1 MYNFSIQFSYPWLL
15 LLLIPAIALTLLP
28 YFRLSKRYR
37 KTRNRIMSI
46 VLHLV
51 IMVLAITTL
60 AGIEFHYQI
69 PNQEN
74 EIILLVD
81 VSDTEEQSAEQRDDF
96 VYTVLQDSQF
106 DNYKVGVVTFGFDQ
120 EYAVPLTRDVKNIYN
135 RYLEAKRPDTSAT
148 NIASA
153 LTYAKDLFE
162 YPETAK
168 IVLITDGK
176 ETDEKAI
183 DVIRSVTAQGTRVDT
198 AYIPSNYEGSDV
210 QLIGVELP
218 DYHVNVNEACPLS
231 LTVHSNAATTVTV
244 SLYDNGEENAEA
256 VWSGELQEGSQ
267 TLAFEHSFVTA
278 GLHELQF
285 KATVNGDA
293 LEENNAYTTYLNL
306 EVFNKILIL
315 ESAEGESEALAEMLN
330 ADNAYEIDIMTTDS
344 TTVPTTVDGLRAYDQ
359 VILNNVANFNLP
371 EGFDAIME
379 EYVSVYGGGLFTVG
393 GNDSSGNANAYNR
406 ADMYGTLYQ
415 QMLPVEAINYTPP
428 VGVVLIIDR
437 SGSMSAESSGS
448 TLLEWAKAG
457 ASSCLDAL
465 TDRDYMGIMTLDS
478 EQSTIV
484 GLTSCTQ
491 KSKILAGIN
500 TIEEAEGGTLF
511 APAIE
516 RAGIALSNPSLP
528 IAKRHI
534 IIVTDGEPNDPAEE
548 YEPFIETNFGKG
560 ITLSV
565 VGINMQKGSSAY
577 KKMQSAVELGH
588 GRLITGNTE
597 ELIRLMREELNVPE
611 IQEMNY
617 ETFNPIVFNNTSP
630 LVQGLDRGTGDDS
643 DKLTVTLDGFYGGK
657 VRDAADLILMGDF
670 NVPIYAQW
678 KYGKG
683 MVGSFMCDLKG
694 VGDSWASAFMSDSN
708 GQRFIFNVV
717 NNLMPVENIRPN
729 DIKINL
735 KEDNYTNKLSI
746 YTDLKDGEYIK
757 GQVIQIKDDGE
768 VVTDMGAVCDK
779 KAEERRE
786 LACYVS
792 LALTASN
799 NYSRCDFVVRES
811 GVYKIVLTKYDAEG
825 KELDLPLVVYKAFAY
840 SEEYL
845 TFTEEVEITPEEN
858 LQMLAERGNGA
869 LVEDLENPVEIFG
882 DFITALERSFDPRFV
897 FMIMALCLFLLD
909 IAVRKFKFKWPHEL
923 IRAWKEKRSSKK

>member
-1 MYNFSIQFSYPWLL
+1 MYNFSIQFLYPWLL
-15 LLLIPAIALTLLP
+15 LLLIPAVILTLVP

-37 KTRNRIMSI
+37 KTRNRITSI
-46 VLHLV
+46 VLHLI

-69 PNQEN
+69 PNEEN
-74 EIILLVD
+74 EILLLVD
-81 VSDTEEQSAEQRDDF
+81 VSDTEEQSATQRDDF
-96 VYTVLQDSQF
+96 VYTVLKDSQF

-120 EYAVPLTRDVKNIYN
+120 EYAVPLTRNVKNIYD

-148 NIASA
+148 NIAAA

-176 ETDEKAI
+176 ETDEQAI
-183 DVIRSVTAQGTRVDT
+183 DVIRSVVAQGTRVDA
-198 AYIPSNYEGSDV
+198 AYIPSNYEGNDV
-210 QLIGVELP
+210 QLMTVELP
-218 DYHVNVNEACPLS
+218 DYHVNVNEECPLS
-231 LTVHSNAATTVTV
+231 ITVHSNSATTASVA
-244 SLYDNGEENAEA
+244 LYDNGEENTGAT
-256 VWSGELQEGSQ
+256 WSGELQEGSQ
-267 TLAFEHSFVTA
+267 TLSFKHSFTTP

-285 KATVNGDA
+285 KATINGDS
-293 LEENNAYTTYLNL
+293 LEENNTYTTYLNL

-315 ESAEGESEALAEMLN
+315 ESVEGESEALSEMIN
-330 ADNAYEIDIMTTDS
+330 ADNNYEIDIMTTDS

-371 EGFDAIME
+371 EGFDEIME

-393 GNDSSGNANAYNR
+393 GNDASGNANAYNR

-415 QMLPVEAINYTPP
+415 KMLPVEAINYTPP

-437 SGSMSAESSGS
+437 SGSMSSESSGS

-465 TDRDYMGIMTLDS
+465 TDRDYMGVMTLDT

-534 IIVTDGEPNDPAEE
+534 IIVTDGEPNDYPEE
-548 YEPFIETNFGKG
+548 YEPFIETNYQKG
-560 ITLSV
+560 ITLSI
-565 VGINMQKGSSAY
+565 VGINMQKGSSPY
-577 KKMQSAVELGH
+577 RQMQAATEIGH
-588 GRLITGNTE
+588 GRLITGNSE
-597 ELIRLMREELNVPE
+597 ALIRLMREELNVPE

-617 ETFNPIVFNNTSP
+617 ETFNPIIFNNTSP
-630 LVQGLDRGTGDDS
+630 LVQGLDRGVGDDS

-678 KYGKG
+678 KYGVG

-694 VGDSWASAFMSDSN
+694 VGDSWAGAFMSDSN
-708 GQRFIFNVV
+708 GQQFILNVI

-735 KEDNYTNKLSI
+735 REDNYTNKLSI
-746 YTDLKDGEYIK
+746 YTDLNDGEYIK
-757 GQVIQIKDDGE
+757 GQLIQIKDEDE
-768 VVTDMGAVCDK
+768 VITDMGAVCDK

-786 LACYVS
+786 LPCYVN
-792 LALTASN
+792 LALAASN
-799 NYSRCDFVVRES
+799 NYSRCDFVVKES
-811 GVYKIVLTKYDAEG
+811 GVYKIVLTKCNKDGEALG
-825 KELDLPLVVYKAFAY
+825 LPLIVYKAFSY
-840 SEEYL
+840 SEEYS
-845 TFTEEVEITPEEN
+845 TYTEEVELTPEEK
-858 LQMLAERGNGA
+858 LQMLTERSNGA

-882 DFITALERSFDPRFV
+882 DFITALERMFDPRFL
-897 FMIMALCLFLLD
+897 FMIVALCLFLLD

-923 IRAWKEKRSSKK
+923 IRAWKEKKSSKK